1 MPPLGS
7 TTALGSGR
15 PGASVLAVT
24 SGAGGAPR
32 PLVAVQRYG
41 YGRSMVFAGEASW
54 RWRMRMPSSNHT
66 FETFWRQAGRWL
78 VASAPEPV
86 ALDRARRARSVRP
99 RRSASTSATPASGP
113 SPTPT
118 VRLRVTRGGATRELQ
133 ATPDAA
139 RPGRFTAPVPADQ
152 PGLLRV
158 DVDARR
164 DGAPVGEAHEWTLV
178 GGVDREWAD
187 PRRNDGVL
195 DRLARAPAAG
205 WWPRTRFRSCRRWWP
220 RRTPPPRPAAPPE
233 ARELWHSPWL
243 LLGLLGALGG
253 EWILRRRWGLR

>member
-1 MPPLGS
+1 
-7 TTALGSGR
+7 
-15 PGASVLAVT
+15 
-24 SGAGGAPR
+24 
-32 PLVAVQRYG
+32 
-41 YGRSMVFAGEASW
+41 
-54 RWRMRMPSSNHT
+54 MPSSNHT

-86 ALDRARRARSVRP
+86 ALTVPAVSLGETSTLSVDVRDAGFRP
-99 RRSASTSATPASGP
+99 LPDA
-113 SPTPT
+113 T

-133 ATPDAA
+133 ATPDAS

-158 DVDARR
+158 DVAARR

-195 DRLARAPAAG
+195 DRLARGAGGRLVAENEIPQLPALVAAAHAAAAA
-205 WWPRTRFRSCRRWWP
+205 
-220 RRTPPPRPAAPPE
+220 AAPPE
-233 ARELWHSPWL
+233 ARELWHSPWV
-243 LLGLLGALGG
+243 LLGLLAALGG